1 MIARIATAGSRPLP
15 RTLLRTEAIS
25 ESQVSTVVATP
36 SRTASSDS
44 HSKLT
49 IVDGRMRVFPL
60 VWLEP
65 LGSASPR
72 APQSGSNRAEIQ
84 ADVGGGGRLGDS
96 PDRDVGDSR
105 LRLGSNRLQGD
116 SAARLRGHAPRDPAH
131 RLAQHRRVHVVQENV
146 DGAGGERRFDLVE

>member
-1 MIARIATAGSRPLP
+1 MIARIATAASRPLP
-15 RTLLRTEAIS
+15 STLLRTEAIS

-65 LGSASPR
+65 LGSASPC
-72 APQSGSNRAEIQ
+72 APQSGSNRAEIE

-96 PDRDVGDSR
+96 ADRDVGDPGR
-105 LRLGSNRLQGD
+105 RLGADRLQSD
-116 SAARLRGHAPRDPAH
+116 AA
-131 RLAQHRRVHVVQENV
+131 
-146 DGAGGERRFDLVE
+146 